1 MGFEFAVLRSNHC
14 RATREHVL
22 DVTIAMVVPHDMN
35 IAYTAIISMF
45 QRILEVIQAQWYI
58 MSAYDISKD
67 CDRLSRFTQNGLTS
81 RLYN

>member
-1 MGFEFAVLRSNHC
+1 
-14 RATREHVL
+14 
-22 DVTIAMVVPHDMN
+22 
-35 IAYTAIISMF
+35 MF

-81 RLYN
+81 RLYNRELDHGRARFLLSH